1 VALCAKVLLVY
12 TFACSAHVASLCLIL
27 HDNELYAPMYDCR
40 AHTSQ
45 THTQVSQARLLT
57 VREGLAQAQGRS
69 DRCKGAQAR
78 LRDDFE
84 LQLARKRTLEAR
96 AGASRR
102 RSERAT
108 SLLTSLA
115 PQKAQWTA
123 EVRQRPE
130 ARRRLH
136 GDCAAAAAF
145 LCYCGSIGSSSS
157 GSSGSSS
164 SSTAAARAAFLQQA
178 CIADLVARAVPVTD
192 GFDPVRFLYSDAPV
206 RAARW
211 HSEGL
216 LSDPHSAQNAALVVH
231 TVQRQQRAPLLI
243 DPDRAGVRWLARH
256 CGEKL
261 SVVNFNDPARL
272 LQLLEHCMVE
282 AVPLLLEGVTAVLDA
297 VLCPLLER
305 RVVVQG
311 RARYVQIGSKLCE
324 LSEGFELY
332 LATQLAAPVYSAEDA
347 AKVTR
352 RLTSITVHAHYC
364 YAIIC
369 NSC

>member
-1 VALCAKVLLVY
+1 
-12 TFACSAHVASLCLIL
+12 
-27 HDNELYAPMYDCR
+27 
-40 AHTSQ
+40 
-45 THTQVSQARLLT
+45 VSQARLLT
-57 VREGLAQAQGRS
+57 AREGLAQAQGRL

-84 LQLARKRTLEAR
+84 LQLARKRTLESR

-108 SLLTSLA
+108 SLLTSLV

-130 ARRRLH
+130 TRRRLH

-145 LCYCGSIGSSSS
+145 LCYCGNIGSSSS
-157 GSSGSSS
+157 SSS
-164 SSTAAARAAFLQQA
+164 SSSADSSSAAASTAAARAAFLQQA
-178 CIADLVARAVPVTD
+178 CLADLVARAVPVSD
-192 GFDPVRFLYSDAPV
+192 GFDPVRFLYGDAPV

-216 LSDPHSAQNAALVVH
+216 LTDAHSMQNAALVTH
-231 TVQRQQRAPLLI
+231 AVQRQRGPLLI
-243 DPDRAGVRWLARH
+243 DPDLAGVRWLARH
-256 CGEKL
+256 CGDRL
-261 SVVNFNDPARL
+261 SVANFNDPAAL

-282 AVPLLLEGVTAVLDA
+282 GQPLLLTGVTGVLDA
-297 VLCPLLER
+297 VLYPLLDR

-311 RARYVQIGSKLCE
+311 RASYVLIGSKLCE
-324 LSEGFELY
+324 LSLGFELY
-332 LATQLAAPVYSAEDA
+332 LATQLAAPLYSADDA

-352 RLTSITVHAHYC
+352 LLPVLILYHMFDVY
-364 YAIIC
+364 ILLFL
-369 NSC
+369 

>member
-1 VALCAKVLLVY
+1 
-12 TFACSAHVASLCLIL
+12 
-27 HDNELYAPMYDCR
+27 M
-40 AHTSQ
+40 
-45 THTQVSQARLLT
+45 QVSQARLLT
-57 VREGLAQAQGRS
+57 AREGLAQAQGRL

-84 LQLARKRTLEAR
+84 LQLARKRTLESR

-130 ARRRLH
+130 TRRRLH

-157 GSSGSSS
+157 SADSSS
-164 SSTAAARAAFLQQA
+164 SAAAVTAAARTAFLQQA
-178 CIADLVARAVPVTD
+178 CLADLTARAVPVSD
-192 GFDPVRFLYSDAPV
+192 GLDQVRFLYSDAPV

-216 LSDPHSAQNAALVVH
+216 LTDAHSVQNAALVTHCVAR
-231 TVQRQQRAPLLI
+231 QRTPLLI
-243 DPDRAGVRWLARH
+243 DPDLAGVRWLARH
-256 CGEKL
+256 CGDRL
-261 SVVNFNDPARL
+261 SVANFNDPAAL

-282 AVPLLLEGVTAVLDA
+282 GQPLLLTGVTAVLDA
-297 VLCPLLER
+297 MLHPLLER

-311 RARYVQIGSKLCE
+311 RANYVLIGSKLCE

-332 LATQLAAPVYSAEDA
+332 LATHLAAPLYSAEDA
-347 AKVTR
+347 AKVTHQPSFAMHTHCCR
-352 RLTSITVHAHYC
+352 
-364 YAIIC
+364 
-369 NSC
+369 